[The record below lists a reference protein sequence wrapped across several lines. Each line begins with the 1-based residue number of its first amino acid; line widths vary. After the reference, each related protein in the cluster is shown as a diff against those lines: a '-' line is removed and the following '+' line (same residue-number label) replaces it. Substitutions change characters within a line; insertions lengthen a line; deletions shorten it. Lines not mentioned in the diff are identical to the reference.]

1 MKDLLTGHRQQ
12 SSFLRIVILNG
23 GIFHLES
30 QKRPSW
36 ICGSLVS
43 WSATN
48 QLEKFPCGSMQTILL
63 SLRNYSRPT
72 AAKPSNMLSADRFI
86 LDEVK
91 SKELCI
97 TFTRSQRAFDPI
109 KVDSKNLDCVKKAKI
124 LCNLTS
130 YLKWNDHVY
139 KIIKKVTKYL
149 YFLSQM
155 KMSSTKTLR
164 SYNIFHHI

>member
-1 MKDLLTGHRQQ
+1 
-12 SSFLRIVILNG
+12 
-23 GIFHLES
+23 
-30 QKRPSW
+30 
-36 ICGSLVS
+36 
-43 WSATN
+43 
-48 QLEKFPCGSMQTILL
+48 
-63 SLRNYSRPT
+63 
-72 AAKPSNMLSADRFI
+72 MLSADRFI

-139 KIIKKVTKYL
+139 EIIKKVTKYL

-164 SYNIFHHI
+164 SYNIFHHTYNFQVIQVSPQT